1 MKTKDIE
8 GFSDYEITEDGKVFR
23 KWRRKQIH
31 TTIKATSPYVYVAL
45 CIEVEPYTSV
55 QKPLHKLVARAFCDN
70 PDGHTYVKH
79 LNGKLWDN
87 RAENLEWASATRP
100 QKLTLSEVEEIRD
113 RSRDTSYSELAKKY
127 DVSYATIC
135 DVIGGETWKSSKL

>member
-55 QKPLHKLVARAFCDN
+55 QKPLHKLVAEAFCN
-70 PDGHTYVKH
+70 NTERHTYVKH
-79 LNGKLWDN
+79 LNGDLLDN
-87 RAENLEWASATRP
+87 RADNLEWAPATRP
-100 QKLTLSEVEEIRD
+100 QKLTPVEVEEIRD